1 MVKVNANS
9 NNRSEVTQICDVF
22 RGKIIDV
29 AKDSLV
35 VEATGNENKITA
47 FLEMIEPFGIIEL
60 ARTEQFLCDEEDLT
74 AKQLISIY
82 INH

>member
-1 MVKVNANS
+1 MVKVKANS
-9 NNRSEVTQICDVF
+9 SNRSEVTQICDVF

-47 FLEMIEPFGIIEL
+47 FLK
-60 ARTEQFLCDEEDLT
+60 C
-74 AKQLISIY
+74 
-82 INH
+82 